1 MANTKT
7 EIFTLIGSEL
17 PDNTTGLITPAKL
30 RGVLTQ
36 MADSPIYATPG
47 VKEVEVLRAASTVAQ
62 APAAVDTALQL
73 TFGSAQGSAS
83 DPVMLNAAGLVT
95 FNTAGNYAVR
105 IKLQA
110 GRTGASGASI
120 LLSRILING
129 AQYGSPA
136 ATKLVSADTTIP
148 IESRVVI
155 NPTAGQTFSVQI
167 MRDSAGSN
175 FGGVYPQ
182 AVTVTACGYSAF
194 RTTGYFETGGR
205 LMNKFTCGVVFGFL
219 TAVVLHSYGVLLTL
233 QEVLK

>member
-1 MANTKT
+1 MAKTKT
-7 EIFTLIGSEL
+7 EIFTLIGANL
-17 PDNTTGLITPAKL
+17 PDNTTGLITPEKL
-30 RGVLTQ
+30 REVMTQ

-47 VKEVEVLRAASTVAQ
+47 VKEVEVLRAASTVTQ
-62 APAAVDTALQL
+62 APTAV
-73 TFGSAQGSAS
+73 
-83 DPVMLNAAGLVT
+83 MINAAGLVT

-110 GRTGASGASI
+110 GRTGASGTSI
-120 LLSRILING
+120 LLSRILLNG

-155 NPTAGQTFSVQI
+155 NPTAGQTFAVQI

-182 AVTVTACGYSAF
+182 AATVTAWGTAPSALLVIS
-194 RTTGYFETGGR
+194 R
-205 LMNKFTCGVVFGFL
+205 LE
-219 TAVVLHSYGVLLTL
+219 AA
-233 QEVLK
+233 

>member
-1 MANTKT
+1 MAKTKS
-7 EIFTLIGSEL
+7 EIFTLIGQEL

-47 VKEVEVLRAASTVAQ
+47 VKEVEVLRAASTVTQ
-62 APAAVDTALQL
+62 APTAVDTALQL
-73 TFGSAQGSAS
+73 TFGPAQGSAS
-83 DPVMLNAAGLVT
+83 DPVMMINAAGLVT

-110 GRTGASGASI
+110 GRTGASGTSV
-120 LLSRILING
+120 LLSRILLNG

-155 NPTAGQTFSVQI
+155 NATAGQTFSVQI
-167 MRDSAGSN
+167 MRDSAGTN
-175 FGGVYPQ
+175 YGGVYPQ
-182 AVTVTACGYSAF
+182 VATVTAWGTAPSALLVIS
-194 RTTGYFETGGR
+194 R
-205 LMNKFTCGVVFGFL
+205 LE
-219 TAVVLHSYGVLLTL
+219 AA
-233 QEVLK
+233 